1 MCIGRRL
8 SRGLSVRAELRRT
21 AENSCGAAL
30 FHMKCMK
37 FIFLGLQ
44 IMSRLDCWGLDVF
57 KVSDLSQERPLTV
70 TTYTIFQVNCIDLC
84 IAGKYLSSFLAV
96 KRSFQVLS
104 NTSSNPAELSN
115 HLGKPL
121 SEECT
126 LSQQSS
132 CC

>member
-1 MCIGRRL
+1 
-8 SRGLSVRAELRRT
+8 
-21 AENSCGAAL
+21 
-30 FHMKCMK
+30 MKCL
-37 FIFLGLQ
+37 FYDYLQ

-70 TTYTIFQVNCIDLC
+70 TTFTIFQVNAYIF
-84 IAGKYLSSFLAV
+84 AKYIRLRNSPFEILLLSFTGITSFNLFFLLTV

-104 NTSSNPAELSN
+104 NSSSNLAKLSH

-132 CC
+132 CS